1 MTRIIKN
8 QIPVDHDV
16 YLKYI
21 CPNPKC
27 CLQHWQSLRQVKVRN
42 YKIVCE
48 CGLIIKTKQVKTIDI
63 IYNPE
68 IIEQSTEKTIPTPT
82 INIISDE
89 LLNKSIPILVEYGFT
104 KQEASDLLKETYA
117 KNPTTECAIL
127 IKNTL
132 ESFGAKN
139 VNTNSSVQV

>member
-8 QIPVDHDV
+8 QTPVDHDV

-21 CPNPKC
+21 CPNTKC

-48 CGLIIKTKQVKTIDI
+48 CGVIIKPKQVKTIDI
-63 IYNPE
+63 VYCPE
-68 IIEQSTEKTIPTPT
+68 TTELPTEKPIQT

-89 LLNKSIPILVEYGFT
+89 LLNKSISILIGYGFT
-104 KQEASDLLKETYA
+104 KQESEALIREAYK

-139 VNTNSSVQV
+139 VNANSSV